1 MAKVEEAA
9 EKAVLGACLVNE
21 NVIPEIVTRLR
32 PDDFYYP
39 VHQNIFALIAE
50 KFTAGQAVEPVTL
63 AAEIRER
70 TGHDDPAVIF
80 RLIDVVITSIKLAT
94 LSSLLLVSYNTL

>member
-21 NVIPEIVTRLR
+21 NVIPEIVTRLK

-63 AAEIRER
+63 AAELRER
-70 TGHDDPAVIF
+70 TGHDDPAVFF
-80 RLIDVVITSIKLAT
+80 RLMDSGLTTVNLDYHISPTLAAST
-94 LSSLLLVSYNTL
+94 

>member
-21 NVIPEIVTRLR
+21 NTIPGIVTRLR

-39 VHQNIFALIAE
+39 VHQNIFSLIAE
-50 KFTAGQAVEPVTL
+50 KFT
-63 AAEIRER
+63 
-70 TGHDDPAVIF
+70 TG
-80 RLIDVVITSIKLAT
+80 
-94 LSSLLLVSYNTL
+94 